1 MKSGCEEGKYGIKNS
16 KRREM
21 VREGYDEVEGF

>member
-1 MKSGCEEGKYGIKNS
+1 MRKG

-21 VREGYDEVEGF
+21 VREGGMHSLGQMEREEKGKVDG